1 MHTLIF
7 DGSPH
12 KNGDTAAL
20 IRALKSNLQGEC
32 TVIRAYGAPVSPC
45 IDCRA
50 CWKKPGC
57 AIQDGMQEIYRLIE
71 ESDAIV
77 IAGPIYYSEL
87 TGPLLSVLSRLQM
100 YYAMGRFQNLHPN
113 QKPKRGAILLTGGGN
128 GGPERAVATAQLLL
142 RCMHVKEMAAPVM
155 SLNTDH
161 LPAARDDHALL
172 AAGQLADFI
181 EKRM

>member
-20 IRALKSNLQGEC
+20 VRALKSNLQGEC
-32 TVIRAYGAPVSPC
+32 TVIRAYGANVSPC

-71 ESDAIV
+71 ACDAIV
-77 IAGPIYYSEL
+77 IACPIYYSEL
-87 TGPLLSVLSRLQM
+87 TGPLSEAASQSE
-100 YYAMGRFQNLHPN
+100 AQAGRNTALRRGKRRPGTSDGNCKNFASLHECQRN
-113 QKPKRGAILLTGGGN
+113 C
-128 GGPERAVATAQLLL
+128 RA
-142 RCMHVKEMAAPVM
+142 CHE
-155 SLNTDH
+155 
-161 LPAARDDHALL
+161 PAY
-172 AAGQLADFI
+172 G
-181 EKRM
+181 